1 MSVNMNALSIHH
13 FIHLDGWILSDI
25 GASIEYAFSYYY
37 KTRKFVLR
45 LILNQNPTKFIL
57 NNLNT

>member
-13 FIHLDGWILSDI
+13 FIHLDGWVLSDI
-25 GASIEYAFSYYY
+25 GASIEYVFSYYY

-45 LILNQNPTKFIL
+45 LIFKKSYKVYFE
-57 NNLNT
+57 